1 MLQKDLSKWYFLES
15 ILSNMI
21 LCNIRLL
28 ENVEL
33 KGFKNESE
41 FIKVG
46 KNICEIEKKK
56 KIEYENLKTA
66 I

>member
-46 KNICEIEKKK
+46 KNISEIEKKK